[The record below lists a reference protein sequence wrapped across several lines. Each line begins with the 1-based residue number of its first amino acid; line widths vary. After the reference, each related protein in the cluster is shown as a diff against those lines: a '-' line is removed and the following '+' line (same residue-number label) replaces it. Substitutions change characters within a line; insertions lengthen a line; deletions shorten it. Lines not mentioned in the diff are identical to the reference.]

1 MASHESGTQGMGT
14 PMRVEHTLEVVALCP
29 VDGLPD
35 VYTLTVRAAR
45 VVKVEEILSA
55 AAALAGESLF
65 QEELTQ
71 RVHRSLACEVET
83 VGYHSGVRTRV
94 VCGAA
99 G

>member
-1 MASHESGTQGMGT
+1 
-14 PMRVEHTLEVVALCP
+14 MRVEHTLEAVAVCP

-45 VVKVEEILSA
+45 VIPVEAILA
-55 AAALAGESLF
+55 AVAAVATERVY

-71 RVHRSLACEVET
+71 RIHRALACEVET

-94 VCGAA
+94 VCGAV
-99 G
+99 

>member
-1 MASHESGTQGMGT
+1 V
-14 PMRVEHTLEVVALCP
+14 RVEHTLDVTATCP

-35 VYTLTVRAAR
+35 FYVLTVTASR
-45 VVKVEEILSA
+45 VIKVEDIIA
-55 AAALAGESLF
+55 ITAQLATEKLF

-71 RVHRSLACEVET
+71 RVHRALACEVGT

-94 VCGAA
+94 VCG